1 MPSRPRAQVP
11 SPAAA
16 TPEADDFRRLR
27 ESGKAAG
34 LSKAVG
40 GAFVAARDALARAL
54 VRIGVTPNHLT
65 LLGFVVTC
73 GAGYCLAR
81 GAFQQVPYFYTGS
94 GPVGWWPLLAGG
106 FLVLAGAMDMLDG
119 AVARLG
125 NLRTRFGGILDSSV
139 DRFSDMAIF
148 LGCAWCFMQTGN
160 LTGQLLAVLALCNAF
175 LISYVKARAEAI
187 IEDCSVGYWL
197 RGERIAAVLIGCVSG
212 HVAAVLWQ
220 LALLSFFTVLRRL
233 DYARRAAAALDGSRP
248 APRRGPEAGLLGVL
262 QLWRHPR
269 GSVPYDVVT
278 GLNIAY
284 IIGAPWL
291 WTVLLAQGLYAD
303 PLRRWLSG

>member
-1 MPSRPRAQVP
+1 MPSRSRAQVP
-11 SPAAA
+11 PPAAA

-27 ESGKAAG
+27 ESGRAAG
-34 LSKAVG
+34 LSKTIG

-54 VRIGVTPNHLT
+54 VRAGVTPNRLT

-81 GAFQQVPYFYTGS
+81 GALQQVPYFYSGS

-106 FLVLAGAMDMLDG
+106 FLALAGAMDMLDG
-119 AVARLG
+119 AVARVG
-125 NLRTRFGGILDSSV
+125 NLRTRFGAILDSSL
-139 DRFSDMAIF
+139 DRFCDMAIF
-148 LGCAWCFMQTGN
+148 LGCAWCFVQIGN
-160 LTGQLLAVLALCNAF
+160 LTGQLLAVLALCNAV

-197 RGERIAAVLIGCVSG
+197 RGERIAAMLIGCVSG
-212 HVAAVLWQ
+212 HVLAALWQ
-220 LALLSFFTVLRRL
+220 LALLSFLTVLRRL
-233 DYARRAAAALDGSRP
+233 DYARRAAAALDCSRP
-248 APRRGPEAGLLGVL
+248 VPSRGPEAGLLGAL

-269 GSVPYDVVT
+269 GSIPYDVVT

-291 WTVLLAQGLYAD
+291 WAVLLAQGPYAD
-303 PLRRWLSG
+303 PLRRWLTG